1 MAIPQSSII
10 ALSLMYTKLP
20 PSASDLTYWA
30 SPAGQA
36 VSWEQAVQAFSTSSA
51 AKAAYPMLASPT
63 VLSQNAAAR
72 RDYVTQAFQNLYGI
86 AAADIPAAELT
97 YWADTYLVS
106 SPQAIFDFPV
116 VLNQYSPA
124 ARQQALTN
132 RAQVA
137 ENFAV
142 AMAADGSSTFTSA
155 QYSSGWVIVNTV
167 TADAASV
174 TAANA
179 QIAQFIAGGGGG
191 TGTTFTLL
199 EQGAVLTASAS
210 SKVAPAGQFLNSSN
224 NTVEALTFLPNS
236 FVQDPSTADADVLTA
251 QILGV
256 GLVTPNIT
264 NIETIEFTG
273 STGAEVNIVNI
284 SGVKSFVIKS
294 GNLQVNTAEKFPL
307 NLAAGYASTL
317 TVNTSAAGKD
327 LTVNLAGTSSG
338 TKIVDA
344 SPVAPANPITGK
356 LTLNVNA
363 DSTISELTYDDDNIA
378 PITANVVIT
387 GSKNLTINGILD
399 LSNGAL
405 LDGTDFKGKLSLTT
419 NDNTSNNPSIAIVGG
434 QSDDTFNFTTFGA
447 GTLTNATTLTGNG
460 GVDTVTVK
468 GTAFNAFDKVT
479 DIDKIVIAAGANS
492 AITANASLISSVGI
506 LEVDA
511 SALAAANFL
520 NFNGVAG
527 PTSSSLKIT
536 GGAGADNLTGGAGKD
551 TLIGGAGNDAL
562 VGGVGD
568 NLLQGDAG
576 LNNLTG
582 GTGKDQFV
590 LNQSTDGNLATIVD
604 FTVADDKLALSNAAF
619 AGAPAVGATMVIS
632 NATGPANLATTLV
645 IDTGAALLG
654 VNRSNI
660 RFGIANAGG
669 GGLLANHL
677 YYDADGN
684 FSTGAI
690 AIANIGT
697 SALTSTNFSIIA

>member
-30 SPAGQA
+30 SPEGQS
-36 VSWEQAVQAFSTSSA
+36 VSWNQAVQAFSTSSQ
-51 AKAAYPMLASPT
+51 AKTAYPMLASPT
-63 VLSQNAAAR
+63 VLSQNEAAR
-72 RDYVTQAFQNLYGI
+72 RAYVIQAFQNLYGI
-86 AAADIPAAELT
+86 AEADIPAAELT
-97 YWADTYLVS
+97 YWANTYLVS
-106 SPQAIFDFPV
+106 SSQAIFDFPV
-116 VLNQYSPA
+116 VLNQYSPTS
-124 ARQQALTN
+124 RQQALTN
-132 RAQVA
+132 RAQVS
-137 ENFAV
+137 ENFAI
-142 AMAADGSSTFTSA
+142 AMAAAGSSTFTSA
-155 QYSSGWVIVNTV
+155 QYSAGWAIVNTV
-167 TADAASV
+167 TANAASV

-179 QIAQFIAGGGGG
+179 QIAEFVAGGGG

-199 EQGAVLTASAS
+199 ENGAVLTASANN
-210 SKVAPAGQFLNSSN
+210 KVSPADKFLTASN
-224 NTVEALTFLPNS
+224 NTVQALTFLFNS
-236 FVQDPSTADADVLTA
+236 FVQDPSTSDNDVLTA
-251 QILGV
+251 QIV
-256 GLVTPNIT
+256 GAVTPNIE
-264 NIETIEFTG
+264 NIETIQFSGTAA
-273 STGAEVNIVNI
+273 SPIVDIANI
-284 SGVKSFVIKS
+284 SGVKNLVIKS

-327 LTVNLAGTSSG
+327 LTVNLAGTASG

-344 SPVAPANPITGK
+344 STIAPTNAITGK

-447 GTLTNATTLTGNG
+447 GTLTSFTTLTGNG

-582 GTGKDQFV
+582 GAGKDQFV
-590 LNQSTDGNLATIVD
+590 LNQSTDGNLATIFD

>member
-36 VSWEQAVQAFSTSSA
+36 VSWEQAVQAFSTSDA
-51 AKAAYPMLASPT
+51 AKTAYPMLASPT
-63 VLSQNAAAR
+63 VLSQNEAAR
-72 RDYVTQAFQNLYGI
+72 RAYVIQAFQNLYGI
-86 AAADIPAAELT
+86 AEADIPAAELT
-97 YWADTYLVS
+97 YWANTYLVS
-106 SPQAIFDFPV
+106 SSQAILDFPV
-116 VLNQYSPA
+116 VLNQYSP

-142 AMAADGSSTFTSA
+142 AMAAAGSSTFTSA
-155 QYSSGWVIVNTV
+155 QYSGGWAIVNTV
-167 TADAASV
+167 TASAASV
-174 TAANA
+174 TTANE
-179 QIAQFIAGGGGG
+179 QIAQFVAGGGG

-199 EQGAVLTASAS
+199 ENGAVLTASANN
-210 SKVAPAGQFLNSSN
+210 KVSPAGNLTASN
-224 NTVEALTFLPNS
+224 NTVQALTFLNGS
-236 FVQDPSTADADVLTA
+236 FVQDPSTADSDVLTA

-256 GLVTPNIT
+256 VTPNIA

-273 STGAEVNIVNI
+273 SNAAVADIVNI

-307 NLAAGYASTL
+307 TLAAGYASTL
-317 TVNTSAAGKD
+317 TVNASAAGKD
-327 LTVNLAGTSSG
+327 LTVNLAGTASG

-344 SPVAPANPITGK
+344 NPAVLNTITGK

-363 DSTISELTYDDDNIA
+363 DSTISELTYDDDNVA
-378 PITANVVIT
+378 PITSNVVIT
-387 GSKNLTINGILD
+387 GSKNLTINGILA

-419 NDNTSNNPSIAIVGG
+419 NNNAANNPNIAIVGG

-468 GTAFNAFDKVT
+468 GTAANAFDNVT

-492 AITANASLISSVGI
+492 VITANASLISSVGI

-511 SALAAANFL
+511 SALAAANLLTFSVAA
-520 NFNGVAG
+520 GV
-527 PTSSSLKIT
+527 TSGSLKIT
-536 GGAGADNLTGGAGKD
+536 GGAGADNLTGGAGND

-562 VGGVGD
+562 IGGAGD
-568 NLLQGDAG
+568 DLLQGDAG
-576 LNNLTG
+576 SNNLTG
-582 GTGKDQFV
+582 GLGKDQFV
-590 LNQSTDGNLATIVD
+590 LNQSTAGNLATITD

-632 NATGPANLATTLV
+632 TATGPANLATTLV
-645 IDTGAALLG
+645 IDNGAALAG
-654 VNRSNI
+654 VDRSNI
-660 RFGIANAGG
+660 RFGIANAAG
-669 GGLLANHL
+669 GGLLANTL

-684 FSTGAI
+684 FGTGAI